1 MIMFTNHPKLASLL
15 SLHSFLCYSHKI
27 RYAQLTLLTIMIF
40 LFNLK
45 NYINN
50 FLIIKCLRSK
60 LSVSEFY
67 TISVKTNEV
76 RGAKRV
82 YLLSYFISSSFD
94 SLELQDG
101 VDDVDSESESE
112 SNITFSSINSKL

>member
-1 MIMFTNHPKLASLL
+1 
-15 SLHSFLCYSHKI
+15 
-27 RYAQLTLLTIMIF
+27 MIF

-50 FLIIKCLRSK
+50 FLILKCLRSK

-67 TISVKTNEV
+67 TISVKTNVV

-82 YLLSYFISSSFD
+82 YTKLYTLVNLVLNIS
-94 SLELQDG
+94 
-101 VDDVDSESESE
+101 
-112 SNITFSSINSKL
+112 ITSAGTL

>member
-1 MIMFTNHPKLASLL
+1 
-15 SLHSFLCYSHKI
+15 
-27 RYAQLTLLTIMIF
+27 MIF

-50 FLIIKCLRSK
+50 FLILKCLRSK

-67 TISVKTNEV
+67 TISVKTNVV

-82 YLLSYFISSSFD
+82 YTKLYISVNLLLNNSVTSFET
-94 SLELQDG
+94 L
-101 VDDVDSESESE
+101 
-112 SNITFSSINSKL
+112 